1 MQVALSARSTKLCRP
16 HVYVRT
22 SRERICILS
31 TAGVG
36 DWRFVTGSVPPSACI
51 EMLAAIGHPKVA
63 KPLYR
68 VAVNGMLGLSQQ
80 NVLVVGFRRVYESVL
95 VLVFIA
101 ACERDRFNRR
111 ALS

>member
-1 MQVALSARSTKLCRP
+1 MALC
-16 HVYVRT
+16 HW
-22 SRERICILS
+22 
-31 TAGVG
+31 VG
-36 DWRFVTGSVPPSACI
+36 SPSACI
-51 EMLAAIGHPKVA
+51 EMLAAIGHLKVA

-80 NVLVVGFRRVYESVL
+80 NVLVVGFRRVYECVL